1 MAQGRNRVIVYGAG
15 GHGKVVLD
23 ILERDDRV
31 QIAGLVDDDP
41 SRAGGELF
49 GYRILGTG
57 EALKRIR
64 MSGVVGAIVA
74 IGDNETR
81 GRLAN
86 RVEAFGLELITAL
99 HPAAQIARGVK
110 IGAGSVVMAGVVI
123 NAESVLG
130 RNAIVNTGAT
140 VDHDCHLGEC
150 VHLAPGVHLA
160 GGVRIGQHA
169 HVGMGT
175 VILQG
180 LSVGHHVKVGAGSV
194 VLCDLPPNV
203 TAVGVPARV
212 LTEARRRS
220 CLS

>member
-1 MAQGRNRVIVYGAG
+1 VYGAG

-31 QIAGLVDDDP
+31 QIEGLVDDDP
-41 SRAGGELF
+41 TRAGGELF
-49 GYRILGTG
+49 GYRILGSG
-57 EALKRIR
+57 EALRRIR
-64 MSGVVGAIVA
+64 MSGVTGAIVA

-86 RVEAFGLELITAL
+86 WVETFDLELITAV
-99 HPAAQIARGVK
+99 HPAAQIARGVE
-110 IGAGSVVMAGVVI
+110 IGAGSAVMAGVVI

-130 RNAIVNTGAT
+130 RNTIVNTGAT
-140 VDHDCHLGEC
+140 VDHDCRIGDC

-160 GGVRIGQHA
+160 GDVRIGQHT
-169 HVGMGT
+169 HVGIGT

-180 LSVGHHVKVGAGSV
+180 VSVGHHVEIGAGSV
-194 VLCDLPPNV
+194 VLRDLPPNI

-212 LTEARRRS
+212 LTEARRTS